1 MKLELKI
8 IGTLVLIFALMLLT
22 SAALDLAFISRSIIR
37 SITIVMIM
45 VFELV
50 IGLFQVWSWI
60 MKK

>member
-1 MKLELKI
+1 MKLEIKI